1 MKESEK
7 LNMLYKNNS
16 LNKEDVY
23 ADKRGFSIIKRSG
36 IEKIQVNNN
45 IEVEF
50 HHISWDINNCVIKAI
65 SYIKGKKKMETY
77 ASATKENC
85 MQKFR
90 MEIAEKRALAR
101 IIIKTMNLTNT
112 FGEDEINYQ
121 NNG

>member
-1 MKESEK
+1 
-7 LNMLYKNNS
+7 
-16 LNKEDVY
+16 
-23 ADKRGFSIIKRSG
+23 
-36 IEKIQVNNN
+36 
-45 IEVEF
+45 
-50 HHISWDINNCVIKAI
+50 
-65 SYIKGKKKMETY
+65 METY